1 MLRCFGMTFSN
12 LPRPILV
19 LIRGLP
25 GSGKSYL
32 ASALQRS
39 IDGEIVALDPDATDY
54 QSPAY
59 LSYIESAAAAGVDP
73 SLFAYRY
80 LRQQAYDGI
89 TAHKLILWN
98 QPFTN
103 REIFQKMTAGL
114 QNFAATANTKL
125 DILVVEV
132 NVAPTAAHQRIAE
145 RQRAGGHGPS
155 NATFNR
161 FSLDYVSFAE
171 EGFPTIT
178 VDGLGD
184 ITKSVTSVLTA
195 VSKLAATS

>member
-32 ASALQRS
+32 AAALQRS

-54 QSPAY
+54 KSPVY
-59 LSYIESAAAAGVDP
+59 LSYVESAAAAGVNP

-114 QNFAATANTKL
+114 QNYAATANTKL

-132 NVAPTAAHQRIAE
+132 DVAPTAAHQRIAE
-145 RQRAGGHGPS
+145 RQLAGGHGPS

-161 FSLDYVSFAE
+161 FSSDYVSFAE

-184 ITKSVTSVLTA
+184 ITKSVTSVLA
-195 VSKLAATS
+195 AIGKLAATS